1 MLCADMQS
9 REGTGVLHRG
19 GLDFRRGREWLTEY
33 PVGHGCVTGAAE
45 RLGVEIRVVELAVD
59 LSGLYLSKGNLL
71 LDIIDDHQ
79 EMFAFLGKCTFVI
92 GDGDDRAVVFH
103 NDGW

>member
-71 LDIIDDHQ
+71 LDIIDDH
-79 EMFAFLGKCTFVI
+79 
-92 GDGDDRAVVFH
+92 
-103 NDGW
+103 

>member
-9 REGTGVLHRG
+9 REGIGVLHRG

-59 LSGLYLSKGNLL
+59 LSDLYLSKGNLL
-71 LDIIDDHQ
+71 LDIVDDHQ
-79 EMFAFLGKCTFVI
+79 EMFAFLGKCTFII